1 MSSRESRVTGQL
13 TDGSRGSRVKN
24 VTHCHLCVRASA
36 CFCAKTTEP
45 VEMAFGMW
53 TRLGPRRGVEWIRGV
68 PDTPDEGANFGG
80 ISRPVVKCECD
91 PLSSV
96 GRVGGVLREIR
107 AYGRHLRDSSTVDES
122 EVYEQQKHI
131 AVTLVL
137 VVVMFIV
144 CWTPLVVYAIY
155 STLVRDEDRIHHLA
169 NPVVSIKTV
178 KLRSG
183 GTPPSSLFHFPFP
196 LFPPFPV
203 PFYRLHC
210 SSLFPIPGPF
220 IPLQT

>member
-1 MSSRESRVTGQL
+1 
-13 TDGSRGSRVKN
+13 
-24 VTHCHLCVRASA
+24 
-36 CFCAKTTEP
+36 
-45 VEMAFGMW
+45 
-53 TRLGPRRGVEWIRGV
+53 
-68 PDTPDEGANFGG
+68 
-80 ISRPVVKCECD
+80 
-91 PLSSV
+91 
-96 GRVGGVLREIR
+96 LREIR

-169 NPVVSIKTV
+169 NPVVSIRTV

-183 GTPPSSLFHFPFP
+183 GTPPPLFLLFPSLSFRLSPFLFIAFTVPLFSPYQGLLSLYRREAFPIPSFPSPSLPFPFP
-196 LFPPFPV
+196 FP
-203 PFYRLHC
+203 
-210 SSLFPIPGPF
+210 SS
-220 IPLQT
+220 